1 MTNMQHFD
9 RKMLT
14 QMSSRPS
21 PEIHSIPTC
30 HENINIFIRDPKWS
44 EIRALK
50 TRAIGLA
57 SIPETERRVAMVD
70 YYLWVIQM
78 LAVDNEEKDLMITD
92 SDLGYLYFAND
103 TEQLFPLLQNVDDVL
118 ENLLGMSDEELQGSD
133 NDEETPTP
141 KS

>member
-1 MTNMQHFD
+1 MTNKQHFD

-14 QMSSRPS
+14 QMSTQPT

-44 EIRALK
+44 EIRQLK

-57 SIPETERRVAMVD
+57 DIPKENRRISMVD

-78 LAVDNEEKDLMITD
+78 LAVDGNEKDILLTD
-92 SDLGYLYFAND
+92 DDLGYLYFATD

-118 ENLLGMSDEELQGSD
+118 ENLLGMGDEELSGSD
-133 NDEETPTP
+133 NDEETPHP